1 LEPNAE
7 ASLALPFGRTV
18 GQTLRTWSGMETVIS
33 VAALAFV
40 LVLAAT
46 L

>member
-1 LEPNAE
+1 V
-7 ASLALPFGRTV
+7 PFGLTV
-18 GQTLRTWSGMETVIS
+18 GQTLRTWSVMETVIS

-40 LVLAAT
+40 LVLGAT